1 MTQTPVN
8 ELVHLAVADGVGTIT
23 LDSQHNRNALSR
35 QLVTELFG
43 ALAAAEADAEV
54 KVVVLAAEGK
64 VFCSGAD
71 LSEAGAGD
79 MTEGLR
85 AINQLQRTIATLTK
99 PVVARIQGP
108 VRAGGLGI
116 VAATDIAIASST
128 VTFALTEVR
137 LGLAAYSISL
147 SILPKM
153 APRAASYS
161 FLSGATFTAAQAAEW
176 GLITA
181 AAADL
186 DAEVA
191 RVVGELSQGAPSGLR
206 ETKKLLNADLVKRID
221 ELGEEMASSSA
232 ALFASDEARAAMM
245 AFFSR
250 SKG

>member
-1 MTQTPVN
+1 MTDAPA
-8 ELVHLAVADGVGTIT
+8 ELVHLTVADGVGTIT

-43 ALAAAEADAEV
+43 ALHAADVDPAI
-54 KVVVLAAEGK
+54 KVVVLAAAGK

-71 LSEAGAGD
+71 LSEAGTGD

-85 AINQLQRTIATLTK
+85 AINNLQRTIATLTK

-108 VRAGGLGI
+108 VRAGGLGL
-116 VAATDIAIASST
+116 VAAADVAIADSS

-153 APRAASYS
+153 LPRAASYT
-161 FLSGATFTAAQAAEW
+161 FLSGDTFTAAQAAQW
-176 GLITA
+176 GLITIA
-181 AAADL
+181 VDDL
-186 DAEVA
+186 DAEVDF
-191 RVVGELSQGAPSGLR
+191 VVGQLSLGAPSGLR
-206 ETKKLLNADLVKRID
+206 ETKKLLNRDLVQRID
-221 ELGEEMASSSA
+221 DLGEEMATASA

-245 AFFSR
+245 EFFSR
-250 SKG
+250 PKA